1 MVKRIIVLLLLLF
14 FLPVS
19 AFADLTIYYFDVGQ
33 ADAALICCDGE
44 TMIIDGGTSSA
55 SDFLYSFIRNTLKLD
70 HLDYMIASHPHED
83 HIGGL
88 PAVLNAVPVDLILS
102 PTDEWDSERFRDI
115 EKYAD
120 AQGAPIIVPEEGD
133 TLHLGGATVTI
144 LHSWFDAW
152 TTNDMSIVLRID
164 YGTTSFIFTG
174 DAEYTSEYMMIDSG
188 LPLAADVLKVGHH
201 GSATSSSTEFLEA
214 VHPKYAV
221 ISCGHYNGYGHPHQ
235 ETLDSLK
242 AFDVN
247 VFRTDLQ
254 GTIICRSDGE
264 NISFLPERETEE
276 DLFSSPRTQADESG
290 AQVNQIE
297 ELFMEETDYENAQ

>member
-1 MVKRIIVLLLLLF
+1 MKKIIALLLLF
-14 FLPVS
+14 LFLPIS
-19 AFADLTIYYFDVGQ
+19 AFAELTVYFFDVGQ
-33 ADAALICCDGE
+33 GDAALVRCDGE
-44 TMIIDGGTSSA
+44 TMVIDGGPGSA
-55 SDFLYSFIRNTLKLD
+55 SQFLYSFIRNTLKLD
-70 HLDYMIASHPHED
+70 HLDYMVATHPHED

-102 PTDEWDSERFRDI
+102 PTESWDSDRFRDI

-120 AQGAPIIVPEEGD
+120 AQGAPIIVPDEGD
-133 TLHLGGATVTI
+133 TLHLGEATITI
-144 LHSWFDAW
+144 LHCWFDAW

-201 GSATSSSTEFLEA
+201 GSTTSSTTEFLEA

-221 ISCGHYNGYGHPHQ
+221 ISCGKYNGYGHPHQ

-242 AFDVN
+242 ALGTEVY
-247 VFRTDLQ
+247 RTDLQ

-264 NISFLPERETEE
+264 TISFLPERETEE
-276 DLFSSPRTQADESG
+276 DLFASPRVQTEESD
-290 AQVNQIE
+290 VKTNPIK
-297 ELFMEETDYENAQ
+297 ELFGEESSREDAQ